1 MLCITQNNPVALTFV
16 IAQQDPQKD
25 MSFVAR
31 HAAQQDDTQTWR
43 HFARCTTCVTPML
56 TLLNVQEE
64 EALQLV
70 DHMLELDALPQL
82 VYRLRQFNESVP
94 EEAEA
99 TQKLLSVFE
108 NLIEVKPEVAEQLV
122 QHGDNKTG
130 FLRSAVFCCK
140 ACVAC
145 IIMCALCEPS

>member
-1 MLCITQNNPVALTFV
+1 MHLTL
-16 IAQQDPQKD
+16 
-25 MSFVAR
+25 
-31 HAAQQDDTQTWR
+31 
-43 HFARCTTCVTPML
+43 ML
-56 TLLNVQEE
+56 TLLIMQEE

-70 DHMLELDALPQL
+70 EHMLELDALPQL

-130 FLRSAVFCCK
+130 FLRSAVACCK